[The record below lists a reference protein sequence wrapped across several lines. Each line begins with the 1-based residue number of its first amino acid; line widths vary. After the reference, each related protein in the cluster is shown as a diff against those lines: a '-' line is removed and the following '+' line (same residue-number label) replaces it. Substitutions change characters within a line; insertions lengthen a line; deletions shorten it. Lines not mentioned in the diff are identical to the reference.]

1 MSPTHATPEA
11 TYTLPK
17 RVSMALAIVAGAVS
31 TLSFVFWEVFHR
43 DTPMGVG
50 NMRGTALTLLVLGVP
65 LLLLSAS
72 LAARGSLRALFVWLG
87 CLGYF
92 AYNAVMFCF
101 AAHFNSFFLLFTAL
115 LALSFWSLV
124 TLLRAIDLAAISPA
138 AARVPT
144 RSTAIYLLFSA
155 AFAALWLEAVVPA
168 TLENEMP
175 TVLTE
180 LELTQNTVWV
190 LDFAFTFPLMVL
202 GGIWLW
208 KQRPWGYVVGG
219 MMVTMLTLETAG
231 IAVDQVFGHLH
242 DPSAPLSAVPILASF
257 TAAGVFFSLLFL
269 RGVRKPEKRRSDL
282 AGIAPLHATDA
293 TLAGSGA
300 RPPRP
305 GR

>member
-1 MSPTHATPEA
+1 
-11 TYTLPK
+11 
-17 RVSMALAIVAGAVS
+17 
-31 TLSFVFWEVFHR
+31 
-43 DTPMGVG
+43 
-50 NMRGTALTLLVLGVP
+50 
-65 LLLLSAS
+65 
-72 LAARGSLRALFVWLG
+72 
-87 CLGYF
+87 
-92 AYNAVMFCF
+92 
-101 AAHFNSFFLLFTAL
+101 
-115 LALSFWSLV
+115 
-124 TLLRAIDLAAISPA
+124 
-138 AARVPT
+138 
-144 RSTAIYLLFSA
+144 
-155 AFAALWLEAVVPA
+155 
-168 TLENEMP
+168 MP

-180 LELTQNTVWV
+180 LDLTQNTVWV

>member
-1 MSPTHATPEA
+1 
-11 TYTLPK
+11 
-17 RVSMALAIVAGAVS
+17 MALAIVAGTAS

-43 DTPMGVG
+43 DAPMGVG
-50 NMRGTALTLLVLGVP
+50 NMRGTALTMLVLGVP
-65 LLLLSAS
+65 LLLLSVS

-124 TLLRAIDLAAISPA
+124 TLLRAIDLAVISA
-138 AARVPT
+138 ATARVPT

-155 AFAALWLEAVVPA
+155 AAFAALWLQAIVPA
-168 TLENEMP
+168 TLRNEMP

-180 LELTQNTVWV
+180 LGLTQNTVWV

-202 GGIWLW
+202 GSIWLW
-208 KQRPWGYVVGG
+208 KRRPWGYVVGG
-219 MMVTMLTLETAG
+219 MMVTMLMLETAG
-231 IAVDQVFGHLH
+231 IAVDQIFGHLH
-242 DPSAPLSAVPILASF
+242 DPSAPLSAVPILAGF

-282 AGIAPLHATDA
+282 ARFAPRHAA
-293 TLAGSGA
+293 NARLAG
-300 RPPRP
+300 P
-305 GR
+305 GVHEPSTAP